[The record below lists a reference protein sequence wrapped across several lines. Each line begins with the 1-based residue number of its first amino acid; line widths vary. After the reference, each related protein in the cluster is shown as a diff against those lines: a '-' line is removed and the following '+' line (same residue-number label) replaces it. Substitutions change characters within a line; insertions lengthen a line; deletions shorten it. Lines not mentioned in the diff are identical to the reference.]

1 MTAPPGHSGVPLTQ
15 GAGDRLKLL
24 KIDLDGTVFEVSFF
38 LLNLCYPEVISQ
50 VSLRS
55 HPDVGPVW
63 IARVLGDTQPSRPL
77 ASECCSLPCFPGGR
91 RKKGVL
97 LSPYIVEL

>member
-1 MTAPPGHSGVPLTQ
+1 MGRS
-15 GAGDRLKLL
+15 LKCH
-24 KIDLDGTVFEVSFF
+24 FF

-77 ASECCSLPCFPGGR
+77 ASECYSLSCFPGGR
-91 RKKGVL
+91 REKGVL
-97 LSPYIVEL
+97 LFPFIVEL